1 VIASLFWRRAALVAH
16 VTASVGWIGAIV
28 ASLGL
33 AIAALVSTDAQ
44 IVRSA
49 YISLDLMG
57 RYVLVPFAF
66 AALLGGIAQSFIT
79 KWGLF
84 RHYWVI
90 FKLGITIFATVVL
103 LLYLRTLEFL
113 AGAAASPAATAGDLQ
128 GLKTPSVVLH
138 ASAAL
143 VLLSVATVL
152 AVYKPKGMT
161 AYGQRKER
169 SENQE

>member
-1 VIASLFWRRAALVAH
+1 MIASRLWRKAALVAH
-16 VTASVGWIGAIV
+16 VTAAVGWIGAIV

-33 AIAALVSTDAQ
+33 AIAALVSSDQQT
-44 IVRSA
+44 IRSA
-49 YISLDLMG
+49 YIALDLMG

-66 AALLGGIAQSFIT
+66 VALLGGIAQSFIT

-113 AGAAASPAATAGDLQ
+113 AGVAREPGPTAGSLEA
-128 GLKTPSVVLH
+128 LRTPSVVLH

-152 AVYKPKGMT
+152 AVYKPSGMT

-169 SENQE
+169 SENRE

>member
-1 VIASLFWRRAALVAH
+1 MIASRFWRKAALVAH
-16 VTASVGWIGAIV
+16 VTASVGWIGAIA

-33 AIAALVSTDAQ
+33 AIAALVSGDPQT
-44 IVRSA
+44 VRSVYVA
-49 YISLDLMG
+49 LNVLG
-57 RYVLVPFAF
+57 RFVLVPFAL

-90 FKLGITIFATVVL
+90 FKLGITIFATAVL

-113 AGAAASPAATAGDLQ
+113 AGIARDPAWSAGSLDALR
-128 GLKTPSVVLH
+128 TPSVVLH

-152 AVYKPKGMT
+152 AIYKPSGMT
-161 AYGQRKER
+161 AFGQRKER
-169 SENQE
+169 TENQE

>member
-1 VIASLFWRRAALVAH
+1 VIASRPWRKAALVAH
-16 VTASVGWIGAIV
+16 VTASVGWIGAII
-28 ASLGL
+28 ASLAL
-33 AIAALVSTDAQ
+33 AIGALVSSDQQT
-44 IVRSA
+44 VRSA
-49 YISLDLMG
+49 YLALDLMG

-66 AALLGGIAQSFIT
+66 AALLGGIAQSLIT
-79 KWGLF
+79 KWGLL

-113 AGAAASPAATAGDLQ
+113 AGVARDPSPAGGSLEP
-128 GLKTPSVVLH
+128 LRTPSVVLH

-152 AVYKPKGMT
+152 AIYKPSGMT

-169 SENQE
+169 SGNRE

>member
-1 VIASLFWRRAALVAH
+1 MIASRFWRKAALVAH

-33 AIAALVSTDAQ
+33 AIAALVSGDSQ
-44 IVRSA
+44 VVRSA
-49 YISLDLMG
+49 YIALNVLG
-57 RYVLVPFAF
+57 RYVLLPFAL

-79 KWGLF
+79 QWGLF

-90 FKLGITIFATVVL
+90 FKLGITIFATAVL

-113 AGAAASPAATAGDLQ
+113 AGLAADPGQAGGIE
-128 GLKTPSVVLH
+128 GLRTPSVVLH

-143 VLLSVATVL
+143 VLLLIATVL
-152 AVYKPKGMT
+152 AVYKPAGMT
-161 AYGQRKER
+161 AYGLRKER
-169 SENQE
+169 GKNPA

>member
-1 VIASLFWRRAALVAH
+1 VIASRPWRKAALVAH

-33 AIAALVSTDAQ
+33 AIGALVSSDQQT
-44 IVRSA
+44 VRSA
-49 YISLDLMG
+49 YIALDLLG

-79 KWGLF
+79 KWGLL

-113 AGAAASPAATAGDLQ
+113 AGVARDPAPAGGSIEALR
-128 GLKTPSVVLH
+128 TPSVVLH

-152 AVYKPKGMT
+152 AIYKPSGMT

-169 SENQE
+169 SDNRE